1 MASFEFRPAV
11 RDQTSLLIG
20 IAGSSGSGKTYSALR
35 LARGLVGENGTIA
48 MIDTEAG
55 RGKHYAPPIDPKT
68 GRPGPPTEK
77 PHRTFAF
84 NHGDMKPPFSP
95 DAYFDAIAA
104 ADKTGYGAII
114 VDSMSHEW
122 AGDGGC
128 LDMHDAE
135 VQKKAGDDL
144 AKRER
149 VNVLSWAK
157 PKGRHKRFVGRLLQ
171 CRAHL
176 ILCLRAD
183 EKLKVGEATDPRTR
197 KKRIEFV
204 AAGWQPICEKH
215 FMYEMTL
222 SMMLTDEAPGVPK
235 PIKLQE
241 QHRHAFPDGAQI
253 GEDAGRALA
262 SWAGGKAGAA
272 EPHPQEVLESDPGST
287 ASVASADVWF
297 VDRNR
302 FSDDRAFAG
311 EIKRLL
317 TDAAAT
323 EADVATIM
331 NVNADGL
338 TLLAERSP
346 PAAVYLREMA
356 AKRFRPVRTAEPAR
370 GKS

>member
-11 RDQTSLLIG
+11 REQTSLLIG
-20 IAGSSGSGKTYSALR
+20 IAGSSGAGKTFSALR
-35 LARGLVGENGTIA
+35 LARGLVGEDGTIA
-48 MIDTEAG
+48 LIDTEAG
-55 RGKHYAPPIDPKT
+55 RALHYAD
-68 GRPGPPTEK
+68 
-77 PHRTFAF
+77 TFAF

-135 VQKKAGDDL
+135 VKAKAGDDL

-183 EKLKVGEATDPRTR
+183 EKLKVGEVTDPKTGN
-197 KKRIEFV
+197 KKIAFV
-204 AAGWQPICEKH
+204 GAGWQPICEKH

-262 SWAGGKAGAA
+262 SWAGGKAGATA
-272 EPHPQEVLESDPGST
+272 AHPQEVSESDPGS
-287 ASVASADVWF
+287 AAPAASADVWL
-297 VDRNR
+297 VDRNK
-302 FSDDRAFAG
+302 FPDDKAFAG
-311 EIKRLL
+311 EIRRLL
-317 TDAAAT
+317 RDAAAT
-323 EADVATIM
+323 AADVRTIM
-331 NVNADGL
+331 EANADGI

-346 PAAVYLREMA
+346 RAAAYLRNGATGRSELFEA
-356 AKRFRPVRTAEPAR
+356 TNVKT
-370 GKS
+370 

>member
-1 MASFEFRPAV
+1 MTFEFRPAV
-11 RDQTSLLIG
+11 REQTSLLIG
-20 IAGSSGSGKTYSALR
+20 IAGSSGAGKTYSALR
-35 LARGLVGENGTIA
+35 LARGLVGKDGTIA
-48 MIDTEAG
+48 LIDTEAG
-55 RGKHYAPPIDPKT
+55 RALHYADQ
-68 GRPGPPTEK
+68 
-77 PHRTFAF
+77 FAF

-135 VQKKAGDDL
+135 VKAKAGDDL

-183 EKLKVGEATDPRTR
+183 EKLKVGEVTDPKTGN
-197 KKRIEFV
+197 KKIAFV
-204 AAGWQPICEKH
+204 GAGWQPICEKH

-262 SWAGGKAGAA
+262 SWAGGSASAA
-272 EPHPQEVLESDPGST
+272 RVAPKGSDRNTEPAAL
-287 ASVASADVWF
+287 AASADVSPDVWL
-297 VDRNR
+297 VDRIH
-302 FSDDRAFAG
+302 FADERAFAG
-311 EIKRLL
+311 QIKRLL
-317 TDAAAT
+317 TDAAET
-323 EADVATIM
+323 ESHVKAIM
-331 NVNADGL
+331 EVNADGL
-338 TLLAERSP
+338 ALLAKRSP
-346 PAAVYLREMA
+346 KAEAYLREMA
-356 AKRFRPVRTAEPAR
+356 AKRGQALEKA
-370 GKS
+370 

>member
-1 MASFEFRPAV
+1 MSFEFRPAI
-11 RDQTSLLIG
+11 RQQTSLLVG
-20 IAGSSGSGKTYSALR
+20 ISGSSGSGKTFSALR
-35 LARGLVGENGTIA
+35 LARGLVGEDGTIA
-48 MIDTEAG
+48 LIDTEAG
-55 RGKHYAPPIDPKT
+55 RALHYAD
-68 GRPGPPTEK
+68 
-77 PHRTFAF
+77 TFAF
-84 NHGDMKPPFSP
+84 NHGDLKPPFSP

-104 ADKTGYGAII
+104 ADKTGYGVII

-122 AGDGGC
+122 AGEGGC

-135 VQKKAGDDL
+135 VERQAGADL

-149 VNVLSWAK
+149 VNVLAWAK

-183 EKLKVGEATDPRTR
+183 EKLKVGEATDPRTG

-262 SWAGGKAGAA
+262 SWAGGKAGAGA
-272 EPHPQEVLESDPGST
+272 AHSEGVSDAIPGAST
-287 ASVASADVWF
+287 SAASADVWL
-297 VDRNR
+297 VDRNQ
-302 FSDDRAFAG
+302 FSDDRVFAE

-317 TDAAAT
+317 KDAAET

-331 NVNADGL
+331 QVNAAGI

-346 PAAVYLREMA
+346 KAAAYLREKA
-356 AKRFRPVRTAEPAR
+356 TKRGQELEKA
-370 GKS
+370 